1 MEKEGGAGEAKH
13 EEDRDSESLGRQQR
27 TQKKEGWRGRH
38 RKRGRRQQLSS
49 DGDCGGKN

>member
-1 MEKEGGAGEAKH
+1 LEKEGGAGEAKH
-13 EEDRDSESLGRQQR
+13 EEDSESLGRQQR

-49 DGDCGGKN
+49 DGDCGGRN